1 MRILLAA
8 ACALCLT
15 ACAGMT
21 STIPSATATLKPT
34 QGNKAA
40 GSVSFSQQGD
50 KVRVVANITGLT
62 PGLHGFHVHET
73 GDCSAPDAMSAGGH
87 FNPHGKAH
95 GDIHGGERHAGDLGN
110 VTADKDGNAR
120 VDIAVDG
127 LSVASGVPGSVVGR
141 AVVIHANPDDLK
153 SQPAG
158 NSGPRVAC
166 GVIAGGPQ
174 PGSGSSSRYY

>member
-8 ACALCLT
+8 AGALCLT

-21 STIPSATATLKPT
+21 PSSPSANTTLKPT

-40 GSVSFSQQGD
+40 GSVRFTQQGD
-50 KVRVVANITGLT
+50 KVRVVANVTGLT
-62 PGLHGFHVHET
+62 PGLHGFHIHT
-73 GDCSAPDAMSAGGH
+73 NGDCSAPDAMSAGGH
-87 FNPHGKAH
+87 FNPHGSHH
-95 GDIHGGERHAGDLGN
+95 GDVQAADRHAGDLGN
-110 VTADKDGNAR
+110 LTADKDGNAK
-120 VDIAVDG
+120 VDVAVEG
-127 LSVASGVPGSVVGR
+127 LSLAADASNSVVGR

-166 GVIAGGPQ
+166 GVVAAAAAEAAPAR
-174 PGSGSSSRYY
+174 PRY